1 MANRLFNFFSG
12 TNNKKDKGIT
22 KQEAEYDK
30 NLGFAFFFKLLK
42 NKLGKLSASNLI
54 FTLCNAFAFVALF
67 GITGFL
73 DDKTITAGDPL
84 YAQSAAFYAA
94 GGSVSPLTAALFTQY
109 GVTVT
114 LSVVSTASKVLR
126 WFAAALV
133 FTFGLS
139 TVGLVYNIRNI
150 CNGKHTESW
159 SDYFYAIKR
168 NLKQGLAVG
177 IIDLLIILLLGY
189 DLIAYNANAGNS
201 FMMLV
206 FYYASILFAAV
217 YYIMRFYIYIQ
228 LVTCNMTIG
237 KMFKNALILAAL
249 GIKRNL
255 AAFFS
260 SLAFALLFVYIWILL
275 PQFAVI
281 FLCMFAVSFLTYIG
295 VYCAYPNVKRYV
307 IDPYYADHP
316 EEASQDNGDESDSIF
331 SDNG

>member
-1 MANRLFNFFSG
+1 MANKLFNLFSG

-22 KQEAEYDK
+22 KQQAEFDK

-42 NKLGKLSASNLI
+42 NKLGKLSSSNLI

-73 DDKTITAGDPL
+73 DDKTVTAADPL
-84 YAQSAAFYAA
+84 YAQASAFFSA
-94 GGSVSPLTAALFTQY
+94 GGEASPFTAALFTQF
-109 GVTVT
+109 GGLTS
-114 LSVVSTASKVLR
+114 LSVVSTASKILR
-126 WFAAALV
+126 WFGAAL
-133 FTFGLS
+133 FLTFGLS
-139 TVGLVYNIRNI
+139 SVGLIYNIRNI
-150 CNGKHTESW
+150 CNGTHTESW
-159 SDYFYAIKR
+159 SDFFYAIKR
-168 NLKQGLAVG
+168 NFKQGIAVG
-177 IIDLLIILLLGY
+177 IIDVLIILLLGY

-228 LVTCNMTIG
+228 LVTCKMTIG
-237 KMFKNALILAAL
+237 KMFKNALILSAL

-260 SLAFALLFVYIWILL
+260 SLAFAIIFVYLWILL
-275 PQFAVI
+275 PQFAI
-281 FLCMFAVSFLTYIG
+281 LFLCMFAVSFLAYIG
-295 VYCAYPNVKRYV
+295 VYCTLPNVKKYV
-307 IDPYYADHP
+307 IDPYYDDHP
-316 EEASQDNGDESDSIF
+316 EERPAEPDDESETIF

>member
-1 MANRLFNFFSG
+1 M
-12 TNNKKDKGIT
+12 
-22 KQEAEYDK
+22 
-30 NLGFAFFFKLLK
+30 
-42 NKLGKLSASNLI
+42 
-54 FTLCNAFAFVALF
+54 
-67 GITGFL
+67 
-73 DDKTITAGDPL
+73 
-84 YAQSAAFYAA
+84 
-94 GGSVSPLTAALFTQY
+94 
-109 GVTVT
+109 
-114 LSVVSTASKVLR
+114 LR

-275 PQFAVI
+275 PQFAII